1 MKRLIVS
8 AALGL
13 FAMSAMAQMPMHDEG
28 YEGMHRGGMHGGM
41 HSGMYG
47 GMYGE
52 GYDRQGKSSRYQ
64 ERHEAKVKA
73 LAELLGLNDK
83 QAESMKKV
91 LDERREAYRE
101 MREEARKQMEQK
113 RKAIHDDTNK
123 KLDEILNKT
132 QLLQF
137 EAFTRGMKMNRG
149 HHYGGMHHYKGE

>member
-1 MKRLIVS
+1 MKRLLIS
-8 AALGL
+8 TALGL

-28 YEGMHRGGMHGGM
+28 YDGMHRGGMHGGM
-41 HSGMYG
+41 YG
-47 GMYGE
+47 GMHGE
-52 GYDRQGKSSRYQ
+52 GYDSQDKYGRYQ
-64 ERHEAKVKA
+64 DRHEANVKA
-73 LAELLGLNDK
+73 LAELLGLNDT
-83 QAESMKKV
+83 QAESMKKI

-149 HHYGGMHHYKGE
+149 HHYGGMPHHKGK